1 MPPRDPSA
9 HVTPT
14 RLPRALLGEFLP
26 SPQLLAGRLAAATVA
41 IYTWDCTAYVAF
53 CGYDSTVVLAAE
65 TLRRWRTYLVQDT
78 VLSPHTIN
86 RMLAAVKRV
95 MREGAVQGLVAREVA
110 EAFRQVEGVSVAAL
124 RHRLKAHARVR
135 ITPAQ
140 MRQLCEAPALQTLLG
155 ARDRALLLTLAT
167 SGCRISE
174 VVTLTPAQVTPRDG
188 SYFLQVLGK
197 RQHTPREAPLSQE
210 AAAAIQTWLTQR
222 GAGRPDT
229 PLFTRFAGGGWRPTT
244 APLSVS
250 SAWRVV
256 RKYALQCGLPHVKP
270 HDFRRF
276 VGTELAKRDLRQ
288 AQKALGHQ
296 RLETTVQHYVLDE
309 LQPGLTEHLF

>member
-1 MPPRDPSA
+1 MPPNAPPAPGVSA
-9 HVTPT
+9 

-26 SPQLLAGRLAAATVA
+26 SPELLTGRLAASTVA
-41 IYTWDCTAYVAF
+41 IYAWDCTAYVTF
-53 CGYDSTVVLAAE
+53 CGYDSTVVLSAE
-65 TLRRWRTYLVQDT
+65 TLRRWRTHLVADT
-78 VLSPHTIN
+78 PLSPHTIN

-95 MREGAVQGLVAREVA
+95 VKEGARQGLVDRAVA
-110 EAFRQVEGVSVAAL
+110 AAFAQVEGVSVTAL
-124 RHRLKAHARVR
+124 RHRLKAQARVR

-140 MRQLCEAPALQTLLG
+140 MRQLCEAPPAATLLG
-155 ARDRALLLTLAT
+155 RRDRALLLTLAT

-174 VVTLTPAQVTPRDG
+174 VVALTPAHVTARDG

-210 AAAAIQTWLTQR
+210 AAAIQAWLAQR
-222 GAGRPDT
+222 GTGRPDT
-229 PLFTRFAGGGWRPTT
+229 PLFTRFAGGGWRPTMQ
-244 APLSVS
+244 PLSVS